1 MKRSIRVRYTVLFVG
16 LMSLMVLVICL
27 ANTLYLEKY
36 YISEKTKT
44 MVQSYES
51 VNEILGEGD
60 MEDEDTYLMLWR
72 MFENSNISA
81 LVGMPSQGKVYQ
93 FGYEDRMQQQMM
105 QLILGQTDER
115 ARLIEETEHYVI
127 YQLFDLKLQTSYIL
141 CFGFLDDGA
150 ACFLRSSLPSIRDSA
165 TISTQFTWRIGATV
179 ILIGMIL
186 VYFITGRFSRPIVR
200 LAHIADR
207 MSHLDFSARYEE
219 RREDEID
226 LLGTSMNRMSH
237 ELEQTIHNLQQANIQ
252 LQRDIE
258 EKVKVDEMRKE
269 FISNVSHELKTPIAL
284 IQGYAEGLLEGI
296 SEDPE
301 SMQYYCEVIAD
312 EADKMNQ
319 LVRKLLTL
327 NQIESGINAMERM
340 DFDLI
345 DMIGG
350 VLHSFNILLRQNDIK
365 VDFDASRQVVIR
377 ADEFMMEEVV
387 RNYISNAIHHMEGD
401 KRLDVLVEDTDRS
414 VKVSVFNTGQP
425 IPEEDLDNVWQKFYK
440 VDKARTRE
448 YGGSGIGLSIVKA
461 VMDSHGGS
469 CGVYN
474 TEEGVCFWFELNKV
488 ELPAIIL

>member
-16 LMSLMVLVICL
+16 LMILMVLVICL

-36 YISEKTKT
+36 YISEKTKA
-44 MVQSYES
+44 MVQSYEN
-51 VNEILGEGD
+51 VDEILKEGD
-60 MEDEDTYLMLWR
+60 LEHEDTYLMLWR

-115 ARLIEETEHYVI
+115 ARLIEETDRYVI

-141 CFGFLDDGA
+141 CFGFLDGGA
-150 ACFLRSSLPSIRDSA
+150 ACFLRSSLPGIRDSA
-165 TISTQFTWRIGATV
+165 MISTQFTWKIGVSV
-179 ILIGMIL
+179 IVIGMIL
-186 VYFITGRFSRPIVR
+186 VYFLTSHISRPIVR
-200 LAHIADR
+200 LSHIADR

-219 RREDEID
+219 KREDEIN
-226 LLGTSMNRMSH
+226 LLGTSMNRMSE
-237 ELEQTIHNLQQANIQ
+237 ELERTIRNLWQANAQ
-252 LQRDIE
+252 LKLDIE

-327 NQIESGINAMERM
+327 NQIESGINTMDRM

-345 DMIGG
+345 EMIRG
-350 VLHSFNILLRQNDIK
+350 VLHSFDILIRQQEIA
-365 VDFDASRQVVIR
+365 VDFDMDRQVVVR
-377 ADEFMMEEVV
+377 ADEFMMEEVI
-387 RNYISNAIHHMEGD
+387 RNYISNAIHHMAGE
-401 KRLDVLVEDTDRS
+401 KHLDITVEETDRS
-414 VKVSVFNTGQP
+414 VKVSVYNTGQS
-425 IPEEDLDNVWQKFYK
+425 IPEEELDNIWQKFYK

-461 VMDSHGGS
+461 VMDSHGGA

-474 TEEGVCFWFELNKV
+474 TAEGVCFWFELNKM
-488 ELPAIIL
+488 ELPAVIS

>member
-36 YISEKTKT
+36 YISEKTKA
-44 MVQSYES
+44 MVQSYEN
-51 VNEILGEGD
+51 VNEILSEGD
-60 MEDEDTYLMLWR
+60 PEDEDTYLILWR

-105 QLILGQTDER
+105 QLVLGQTDEK
-115 ARLIEETEHYVI
+115 ARLIEETDRYVI

-150 ACFLRSSLPSIRDSA
+150 ACFLRSSLPGIRDSA
-165 TISTQFTWRIGATV
+165 LISTQFTWKIGMAV
-179 ILIGMIL
+179 ILIGMVL
-186 VYFITGRFSRPIVR
+186 VYLITGHISRPIVR
-200 LAHIADR
+200 LANIADR
-207 MSHLDFSARYEE
+207 MSQLDFSARYEE
-219 RREDEID
+219 RREDEIN
-226 LLGTSMNRMSH
+226 LLGTSMNQMSRK
-237 ELEQTIHNLQQANIQ
+237 LEQTIRNLRQANVQ
-252 LQRDIE
+252 LRRDIE

-327 NQIESGINAMERM
+327 NQIESGINTMERM

-350 VLHSFNILLRQNDIK
+350 VLHSFNIFIRQNDIT
-365 VDFDASRQVVIR
+365 VDFEADRQVLIR

-387 RNYISNAIHHMEGD
+387 RNYVSNAIHHIDGE
-401 KRLDVLVEDTDRS
+401 KRMDILVEENDRA
-414 VKVSVFNTGQP
+414 VKVSVFNTGNP
-425 IPEEDLDNVWQKFYK
+425 IPEDELDNVWQKFYK
-440 VDKARTRE
+440 VDKAHTRE
-448 YGGSGIGLSIVKA
+448 YGGNGIGLSIVKA
-461 VMDSHGGS
+461 VMDSHGGT

-474 TEEGVCFWFELNKV
+474 TDEGVCFWFELNKM
-488 ELPAIIL
+488 ELPAVIV

>member
-36 YISEKTKT
+36 YISEKTKA

-51 VNEILGEGD
+51 VNEIFSEGD
-60 MEDEDTYLMLWR
+60 PEDEDTYLMLWR

-81 LVGMPSQGKVYQ
+81 LVGMPSQGKIYQ

-105 QLILGQTDER
+105 QLVLGQTDEK
-115 ARLIEETEHYVI
+115 ARLIEQTDRYVI

-165 TISTQFTWRIGATV
+165 AISSQFTWRIGVTV
-179 ILIGMIL
+179 IVIGMIL
-186 VYFITGRFSRPIVR
+186 VYFITGHISRPIVR
-200 LAHIADR
+200 LANIADR

-226 LLGTSMNRMSH
+226 LLGTSMNQMSR
-237 ELEQTIHNLQQANIQ
+237 ELEQTIQNLRQANIQ
-252 LQRDIE
+252 LRRDIE

-327 NQIESGINAMERM
+327 NQIESGINTMERM

-350 VLHSFNILLRQNDIK
+350 VLHSFNILIRQNDIT
-365 VDFDASRQVVIR
+365 VDFESDRQVMIR

-387 RNYISNAIHHMEGD
+387 RNYISNAIHHIDGD
-401 KRLDVLVEDTDRS
+401 RRLDILVEETERS
-414 VKVSVFNTGQP
+414 VKVSVFNTGHP
-425 IPEEDLDNVWQKFYK
+425 IPGDELDNVWQKFYK
-440 VDKARTRE
+440 VDKAHTRE
-448 YGGSGIGLSIVKA
+448 YGGNGIGLSIVKA
-461 VMDSHGGS
+461 VMDSHGGT

-474 TEEGVCFWFELNKV
+474 TDEGVCFWFELNKM

>member
-1 MKRSIRVRYTVLFVG
+1 MKQSIRVRYTVLFVG
-16 LMSLMVLVICL
+16 LMILMVLAICL

-36 YISEKTKT
+36 YISEKTKD
-44 MVQSYES
+44 MIQSYEN
-51 VNEILGEGD
+51 VNDALTESDL
-60 MEDEDTYLMLWR
+60 EDEDTYLILWR
-72 MFENSNISA
+72 MFENANISA

-105 QLILGQTDER
+105 QLVLGQTDER
-115 ARLIEETEHYVI
+115 ARLIEETDRYVI

-150 ACFLRSSLPSIRDSA
+150 ACFLRSSLPGIRDSA
-165 TISTQFTWRIGATV
+165 LISTQFTWRIGVAV

-186 VYFITGRFSRPIVR
+186 VYLLTGHISRPIVR
-200 LAHIADR
+200 LANIADR

-226 LLGTSMNRMSH
+226 LLGSSMNQMSR
-237 ELEQTIHNLQQANIQ
+237 ELEQTIQNLRQANLQ
-252 LQRDIE
+252 LQRDID

-327 NQIESGINAMERM
+327 NQIESGINPMERM

-350 VLHSFNILLRQNDIK
+350 VLHSFNIMIKQKDIT
-365 VDFDASRQVVIR
+365 VDFDASRQVLIR

-387 RNYISNAIHHMEGD
+387 RNYISNAIHHIEGD
-401 KRLDVLVEDTDRS
+401 KRLDILVEETERS

-448 YGGSGIGLSIVKA
+448 YGGNGIGLSIVKA
-461 VMDSHGGS
+461 VMDSHGGT

-474 TEEGVCFWFELNKV
+474 TDEGVCFWFELNKM
-488 ELPAIIL
+488 ELPAVIV

>member
-36 YISEKTKT
+36 YISEKTKA

-51 VNEILGEGD
+51 VNEIFSEGD
-60 MEDEDTYLMLWR
+60 PEDEDTYLMLWR

-81 LVGMPSQGKVYQ
+81 LVGMPSQGKIYQ

-105 QLILGQTDER
+105 QLVLGQTDER
-115 ARLIEETEHYVI
+115 ARLIEETDRYVV

-165 TISTQFTWRIGATV
+165 AISSQFTWRIGVTV
-179 ILIGMIL
+179 IVIGMIL
-186 VYFITGRFSRPIVR
+186 VYVITGHISRPIVR
-200 LAHIADR
+200 LANIADR

-226 LLGTSMNRMSH
+226 LLGTSMNQMSR
-237 ELEQTIHNLQQANIQ
+237 ELEQTIQNLRQANIQ
-252 LQRDIE
+252 LRRDIE

-327 NQIESGINAMERM
+327 NQIESGINIMERM

-350 VLHSFNILLRQNDIK
+350 VLHSFNIMIRQKEIT
-365 VDFDASRQVVIR
+365 VDFESDRQVMIR

-387 RNYISNAIHHMEGD
+387 RNYISNAIHHIDGD
-401 KRLDVLVEDTDRS
+401 RRLDILVEEAERS
-414 VKVSVFNTGQP
+414 VKVSVFNTGHP
-425 IPEEDLDNVWQKFYK
+425 IPGDELDNVWQKFYK
-440 VDKARTRE
+440 VDKAHTRE
-448 YGGSGIGLSIVKA
+448 YGGNGIGLSIVKA
-461 VMDSHGGS
+461 VMDSHGGT

-474 TEEGVCFWFELNKV
+474 TDEGVCFWFELNKM

>member
-36 YISEKTKT
+36 YISEKTKA
-44 MVQSYES
+44 MVQSYEN
-51 VNEILGEGD
+51 VNEILSEGD
-60 MEDEDTYLMLWR
+60 PEDEDTYLILWR

-105 QLILGQTDER
+105 QLVLGQTDEK
-115 ARLIEETEHYVI
+115 ARLIEETDRYVI

-150 ACFLRSSLPSIRDSA
+150 ACFLRSSLPGIRDSA
-165 TISTQFTWRIGATV
+165 LISTQFTWKIGMAV
-179 ILIGMIL
+179 ILIGMVL
-186 VYFITGRFSRPIVR
+186 VYLITGHISRPIVR
-200 LAHIADR
+200 LANIADR
-207 MSHLDFSARYEE
+207 MSQLDFSACYEE
-219 RREDEID
+219 RREDEIN
-226 LLGTSMNRMSH
+226 LLGTSMNQMSRK
-237 ELEQTIHNLQQANIQ
+237 LEQTIRNLRQANVQ
-252 LQRDIE
+252 LRRDIE

-327 NQIESGINAMERM
+327 NQIESGINTMERM

-350 VLHSFNILLRQNDIK
+350 VLHSFNILLKQNDIT
-365 VDFDASRQVVIR
+365 VDFDAERQLLIR

-387 RNYISNAIHHMEGD
+387 RNYVSNAIHHIDGE
-401 KRLDVLVEDTDRS
+401 KRMDILVEENDRA
-414 VKVSVFNTGQP
+414 VKVSVFNTGNP
-425 IPEEDLDNVWQKFYK
+425 IPEDELDNVWQKFYK
-440 VDKARTRE
+440 VDKAHTRE
-448 YGGSGIGLSIVKA
+448 YGGNGIGLSIVKA
-461 VMDSHGGS
+461 VMDSHGGT

-474 TEEGVCFWFELNKV
+474 TDEGVCFWFELNKM
-488 ELPAIIL
+488 ELPAVIV

>member
-186 VYFITGRFSRPIVR
+186 VYFVTGRFSRPIVR

-327 NQIESGINAMERM
+327 NQIESGISPMERM

-350 VLHSFNILLRQNDIK
+350 VLHSFNILIRQNDIW
-365 VDFDASRQVVIR
+365 VDFDASRQVMIR

-387 RNYISNAIHHMEGD
+387 RNYISNAIHHIDGD
-401 KRLDVLVEDTDRS
+401 KRLDILVEDTDRS

-488 ELPAIIL
+488 ELPAVIL

>member
-36 YISEKTKT
+36 YISEKTKA

-51 VNEILGEGD
+51 VNEIFSEGD
-60 MEDEDTYLMLWR
+60 PEDEDTYLMLWR

-81 LVGMPSQGKVYQ
+81 LVGMPSQGKIYQ

-105 QLILGQTDER
+105 QLVLGQTDER
-115 ARLIEETEHYVI
+115 ARLIEETDRYVV

-165 TISTQFTWRIGATV
+165 AISSQFTWRIGVTV
-179 ILIGMIL
+179 IVIGMIL
-186 VYFITGRFSRPIVR
+186 VYFITGHISRPIVR
-200 LAHIADR
+200 LANIADR

-226 LLGTSMNRMSH
+226 LLGTSMNQMSR
-237 ELEQTIHNLQQANIQ
+237 ELEQTIQNLRQANIQ
-252 LQRDIE
+252 LRRDIE

-327 NQIESGINAMERM
+327 NQIESGINIMERM

-350 VLHSFNILLRQNDIK
+350 VLHSFNIMIRQKEIT
-365 VDFDASRQVVIR
+365 VDFESDRQVMIR

-387 RNYISNAIHHMEGD
+387 RNYISNAIHHIDGD
-401 KRLDVLVEDTDRS
+401 RRLDILVEETERS
-414 VKVSVFNTGQP
+414 VKVSVFNTGHP
-425 IPEEDLDNVWQKFYK
+425 IPGDELDNVWQKFYK
-440 VDKARTRE
+440 VDKAHTRE
-448 YGGSGIGLSIVKA
+448 YGGNGIGLSIVKA
-461 VMDSHGGS
+461 VMDSHAGT

-474 TEEGVCFWFELNKV
+474 TDEGVCFWFELNKM

>member
-36 YISEKTKT
+36 YISEKTKA
-44 MVQSYES
+44 MVQSYEN
-51 VNEILGEGD
+51 VNEILSEGD
-60 MEDEDTYLMLWR
+60 PEDEDTYLILWR

-105 QLILGQTDER
+105 QLVLGQTDEK
-115 ARLIEETEHYVI
+115 ARLIEETDRYVI

-150 ACFLRSSLPSIRDSA
+150 ACFLRSSLPGIRDSA
-165 TISTQFTWRIGATV
+165 LISTQFTWKIGMAV
-179 ILIGMIL
+179 ILIGMVL
-186 VYFITGRFSRPIVR
+186 VYLITGHISRPIVR
-200 LAHIADR
+200 LANIADR
-207 MSHLDFSARYEE
+207 MSQLDFSARYEE
-219 RREDEID
+219 RREDEIN
-226 LLGTSMNRMSH
+226 LLGTSMNQMSRK
-237 ELEQTIHNLQQANIQ
+237 LEQTIRNLRQANVQ
-252 LQRDIE
+252 LRRDIE

-327 NQIESGINAMERM
+327 NQIESGINTMERM

-350 VLHSFNILLRQNDIK
+350 VLHSFNILIRQNDIT
-365 VDFDASRQVVIR
+365 VDFEADRQVLIR

-387 RNYISNAIHHMEGD
+387 RNYVSNAIHHIDGE
-401 KRLDVLVEDTDRS
+401 KRMDILVEENDRA
-414 VKVSVFNTGQP
+414 VKVSVFNTGNP
-425 IPEEDLDNVWQKFYK
+425 IPEDELDNVWQKFYK
-440 VDKARTRE
+440 VDKAHTRE
-448 YGGSGIGLSIVKA
+448 YGGNGIGLSIVKA
-461 VMDSHGGS
+461 VMDSHGGT

-474 TEEGVCFWFELNKV
+474 TDEGVCFWFELNKM
-488 ELPAIIL
+488 ELPAVIV

>member
-36 YISEKTKT
+36 YISEKTKA
-44 MVQSYES
+44 MVQSYEN
-51 VNEILGEGD
+51 VNEILSEGD
-60 MEDEDTYLMLWR
+60 PEDEDTYLILWR

-105 QLILGQTDER
+105 QLVLGQTDEK
-115 ARLIEETEHYVI
+115 ARLIEETDRYVI

-150 ACFLRSSLPSIRDSA
+150 ACFLRSSLPGIRDSA
-165 TISTQFTWRIGATV
+165 LISTQFTWKIGMAV
-179 ILIGMIL
+179 ILIGMVL
-186 VYFITGRFSRPIVR
+186 VYLITGHISRPIVR
-200 LAHIADR
+200 LANIADR
-207 MSHLDFSARYEE
+207 MSQLDFSARYEE
-219 RREDEID
+219 RREDEIN
-226 LLGTSMNRMSH
+226 LLGTSMNQMSRK
-237 ELEQTIHNLQQANIQ
+237 LEQTIRNLRQANVQ
-252 LQRDIE
+252 LRRDIE

-327 NQIESGINAMERM
+327 NQIESGINTMERM

-350 VLHSFNILLRQNDIK
+350 VLHSFNILIRQNGIT
-365 VDFDASRQVVIR
+365 VDFEADRQVMIR

-387 RNYISNAIHHMEGD
+387 RNYVSNAIHHIDGE
-401 KRLDVLVEDTDRS
+401 KRMDILVEENDRA
-414 VKVSVFNTGQP
+414 VKVSVFNTGNP
-425 IPEEDLDNVWQKFYK
+425 IPEDELDNVWQKFYK
-440 VDKARTRE
+440 VDKAHTRE
-448 YGGSGIGLSIVKA
+448 YGGNGIGLSIVKA
-461 VMDSHGGS
+461 VMDSHGGT

-474 TEEGVCFWFELNKV
+474 TDEGVCFWFELNKM
-488 ELPAIIL
+488 ELPAVIV